1 MSSMTR
7 AIDQYLEATQ
17 PADVVKHNAAMR
29 RVIDPAEGIN
39 PAAVA
44 PHLTPLVL
52 RWGPSDTG
60 RWPVARSGKA
70 VRLWA
75 CAETP
80 PSSGNA
86 IVTFTVL
93 TEFAGVTTIGTLTIP
108 NGQQIASRAITYVL
122 PANAAI
128 GATVT
133 TANGASGVGTAVF
146 IDTGG
151 PS

>member
-1 MSSMTR
+1 MSHMNR
-7 AIDQYLEATQ
+7 IADQFLEAIQ
-17 PADVVKHNAAMR
+17 PAAIVKHDAAIR

-39 PAAVA
+39 PTAVA

-60 RWPVARSGKA
+60 RWPVARSGRA

-108 NGQQIASRAITYVL
+108 NGQQIASRAIAYDL

-133 TANGASGVGTAVF
+133 TANGASGVGTALF

-151 PS
+151 PA